1 VSIFQGVVVGCSC
14 RSLEIMS
21 VYMPRIA
28 DQLLREGLNRAG
40 AVVIEGPKSC
50 GKTETARRV
59 VNSELLLD
67 MDNNAEAARLAPGVV
82 LDGKVPR
89 LLDEYQIVPDL
100 WNAVRRKIDD
110 RGADGQ
116 FVLTGSAALS
126 EDVNRHSGAGRFS
139 FVRMRPMSMF
149 ESGNSTGQVSLDH
162 ILNGETGNASASGV
176 SIPDLAEV
184 AVRGGWPLQQKRSVE
199 DAYKASKD
207 YLKQIIEVDVE
218 AVTDVRNP
226 DRLAKLI
233 RAIARN
239 VTTDRAASKL
249 GQEAGGPD
257 SPIDVKTVNAW
268 MEALERIWILEP
280 QPGWGNHLR
289 SNIQAVQRPRRH
301 LVCPSLVTAALDA
314 SAPKLIKDL
323 NTFGFIFE
331 SLVIRDLRIYSQLS
345 DGIVEHYR
353 DKDGLEVDAIIT
365 AGDGRWGAFEV
376 KLGSSTQTLN
386 TAAANLKKFKS
397 KVDTTKIG
405 DPAVLA
411 VITGRGV
418 SYLRDDGVQIISI
431 STLGP

>member
-1 VSIFQGVVVGCSC
+1 
-14 RSLEIMS
+14 MS